1 MRTLN
6 ITLATAAAAMV
17 VLAGCD
23 DKKVASAVD
32 KTKSAA
38 SSAADTAKDA
48 ANKGAEA
55 MKDAAAKTA
64 DAAKSATDSAK
75 AATADWMDA
84 AKAKFE
90 SAGGASAGLTKFVD
104 GAKAQIATLK
114 DKAKNAPPAVKSVV
128 DPMITQIDQQVATLS
143 AKADELKKATP
154 ENWKSIWDSAKPTMD
169 KLGELVKQV
178 NAKLAG

>member
-6 ITLATAAAAMV
+6 LSLATAAAAMA
-17 VLAGCD
+17 VLVGCD

-32 KTKSAA
+32 KTTAA
-38 SSAADTAKDA
+38 AKDT

-64 DAAKSATDSAK
+64 DAAASATESAK

-84 AKAKFE
+84 VKAKFE
-90 SAGGASAGLTKFVD
+90 NAAGASGGVTKFVD
-104 GAKAQIATLK
+104 SAKAQIATLK
-114 DKAKNAPPAVKSVV
+114 EKAKTAPASVKSVV
-128 DPMITQIDQQVATLS
+128 DPMIAQIDQQVATLS
-143 AKADELKKATP
+143 TKADELKKATP
-154 ENWKSIWDSAKPTMD
+154 ETWKGIWDSAKPSME